1 MEYPINITL
10 YTTKHDSF
18 CWTSIKQNSNWCRT
32 PQWILPG
39 HPSKKPGLNQYGH
52 FMENEKHITIIK
64 IIYNNLRPKKN
75 QQTLF

>member
-1 MEYPINITL
+1 MIR
-10 YTTKHDSF
+10 F

-52 FMENEKHITIIK
+52 FMENEKYITIIK
-64 IIYNNLRPKKN
+64 IIYNNLRPKKK